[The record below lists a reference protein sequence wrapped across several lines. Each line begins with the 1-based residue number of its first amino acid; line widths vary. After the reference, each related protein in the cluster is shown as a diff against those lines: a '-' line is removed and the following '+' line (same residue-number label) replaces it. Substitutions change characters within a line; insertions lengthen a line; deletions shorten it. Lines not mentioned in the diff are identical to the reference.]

1 MTTIDTTA
9 RPTGFVRDTAAV
21 FVRESRPLVRDPFS
35 VIFSLVQPLVFL
47 GLFGPL
53 LIGAAG
59 GDVAGTLQWF
69 VPGILVM
76 VALFGTASTGA
87 NLLFEMQTG
96 SHERTLVAPL
106 SRSALLVGRALKEVV
121 PLTIQG
127 TIVVLVAV
135 PFGFSARR
143 ARPRRRPRGA
153 RRVRHRVRLP
163 ELHARARVP
172 QPRLDVLDGAPD
184 AAVPADD
191 PLGHA
196 AAARGRPR
204 VDEGRRRGE
213 PAELPRRRRA
223 RAARGRLRGTRGRRR
238 SDRGVRRA
246 RSACSSACARCAAP
260 ADLLRPACTPSSRPV
275 DAVRCGASR
284 NTPERRAG
292 LRRVGRT

>member
-1 MTTIDTTA
+1 MH
-9 RPTGFVRDTAAV
+9 DTAAV

-35 VIFSLVQPLVFL
+35 VVFSLVQPLVFL

-53 LIGAAG
+53 LVGAAG

-106 SRSALLVGRALKEVV
+106 SRSALLVGRALKDVV
-121 PLTIQG
+121 PLVIQG

-135 PFGFSARR
+135 PFGFRLDVPGLVAGLVVLAVFGIGLRR
-143 ARPRRRPRGA
+143 AQ
-153 RRVRHRVRLP
+153 
-163 ELHARARVP
+163 LHAGARVP

-184 AAVPADD
+184 AALPAHD

-196 AAARGRPR
+196 AAARRRDPR
-204 VDEGRRRGE
+204 GCRS
-213 PAELPRRRRA
+213 PRR
-223 RAARGRLRGTRGRRR
+223 
-238 SDRGVRRA
+238 
-246 RSACSSACARCAAP
+246 
-260 ADLLRPACTPSSRPV
+260 
-275 DAVRCGASR
+275 
-284 NTPERRAG
+284 
-292 LRRVGRT
+292 